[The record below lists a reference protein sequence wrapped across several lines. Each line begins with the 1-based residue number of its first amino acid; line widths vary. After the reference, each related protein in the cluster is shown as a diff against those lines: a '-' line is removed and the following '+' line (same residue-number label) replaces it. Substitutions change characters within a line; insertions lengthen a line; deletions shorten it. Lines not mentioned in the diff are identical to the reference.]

1 MTLIKRTSRDLFLS
15 SAHICCSCSSL
26 VWRNYH
32 YPVMLSEA
40 SDALT
45 LTTGEPLRIL
55 GCDWSI
61 VLNTAFLLVN
71 V

>member
-15 SAHICCSCSSL
+15 TAPMFDVRAL
-26 VWRNYH
+26 VMVWRNYH

-40 SDALT
+40 RDALT
-45 LTTGEPLRIL
+45 LTTGGIL
-55 GCDWSI
+55 ASDWSG
-61 VLNTAFLLVN
+61 VLSGAFLLVS